1 MTSMTSLHEASAH
14 ELRAH
19 ERVELAPAE
28 MQPKQIPLWVYTSP
42 EELDASNGLVMNL
55 SQSGLQ
61 VMTGAD
67 RVNGDHYEVRLML
80 DGQSEKSA
88 DSEFSG
94 PIRRVW
100 SRDVRDADFGDSQLS
115 GFEFEHPDSPAEQFL
130 RKRGSSDRDGLVRC
144 MLVARKAIGAFV
156 A

>member
-1 MTSMTSLHEASAH
+1 MISTTAPQSLAASSAH

-28 MQPKQIPLWVYTSP
+28 LQPRQIPLWVYTSP

-67 RVNGDHYEVRLML
+67 RLSGEHFEVRLMI
-80 DGQSEKSA
+80 DDRA

-115 GFEFEHPDSPAEQFL
+115 GFEFEHPDSPAEQLL
-130 RKRGSSDRDGLVRC
+130 RKRGSNDQDRLVRC
-144 MLVARKAIGAFV
+144 MLVARKTIGAFV
-156 A
+156 S

>member
-1 MTSMTSLHEASAH
+1 MNTTTAPHEASAQ

-28 MQPKQIPLWVYTSP
+28 LQPRQIPLWVYTSP

-67 RVNGDHYEVRLML
+67 RLSGDHYEVRLML
-80 DGQSEKSA
+80 HDQP

-130 RKRGSSDRDGLVRC
+130 RKRGSSDQDGLVRC